1 VEEWTAASGSR
12 RMFVLAK
19 VIQALGVADVGYALF
34 VGLTEEHAMGRELYL
49 MLLGFAVFS
58 LGRYAERRATNR

>member
-1 VEEWTAASGSR
+1 
-12 RMFVLAK
+12 MFVLAK

-49 MLLGFAVFS
+49 MALGFAIFS
-58 LGRYAERRATNR
+58 VGRFAERRASAQG

>member
-1 VEEWTAASGSR
+1 
-12 RMFVLAK
+12 MFVLAK

-49 MLLGFAVFS
+49 MLLGFAIFS